1 MGDKAA
7 ILIVSRKTS
16 MNIDAIPIGKNPPD
30 DLNVIIEVPL
40 GGEPIKYEIDKAS
53 GALFVDRFLYTP
65 MRYPGNYGF
74 IPHTLCG
81 DGDPL
86 DVLVMNSRPLV
97 PGAVV
102 RCRPVGILFMEDDG
116 GQDEKILALPVHK
129 LTAMY
134 DKVHDI
140 ADIQDIQVER
150 VKHFFTHYKD
160 LEDLL
165 VLAAI
170 VFHEQHAD
178 RPAAYDGAGHQRP
191 RVHHQHVERIAI
203 AAQSVRDEAVIS
215 GVAHRRVEEA
225 INE

>member
-1 MGDKAA
+1 
-7 ILIVSRKTS
+7 
-16 MNIDAIPIGKNPPD
+16 MNIDAIAIGHNPPD

-97 PGAVV
+97 PGCVV
-102 RCRPVGILFMEDDG
+102 RARPIGVLFMEDDG
-116 GQDEKILALPVHK
+116 GVDEKIIAVPQRK

-134 DKVHDI
+134 DSVHDI
-140 ADIQDIQVER
+140 GDMQQIQVER

-160 LEDLL
+160 LEPGKWARISD
-165 VLAAI
+165 VGDADAAREVI
-170 VFHEQHAD
+170 Q
-178 RPAAYDGAGHQRP
+178 Q
-191 RVHHQHVERIAI
+191 AI
-203 AAQSVRDEAVIS
+203 ALGKAKT
-215 GVAHRRVEEA
+215 
-225 INE
+225 

>member
-1 MGDKAA
+1 MIRRRRKISSLVRHGVGRNYALLSWR
-7 ILIVSRKTS
+7 LIGENAPDNPHPDPA
-16 MNIDAIPIGKNPPD
+16 MNIDAIPIGSNPPD

-74 IPHTLCG
+74 VPHTLCG

-86 DVLVMNSRPLV
+86 DVIVMNSRPLV

-102 RCRPVGILFMEDDG
+102 RCRPIGVLFMEDDG
-116 GQDEKILALPVHK
+116 GKDEKVLAVPAHK

-134 DKVHDI
+134 DHIHDI
-140 ADIQDIQVER
+140 GDIQPIQIEK

-160 LEDLL
+160 LEPGKWVKLDRIGNAAEARQV
-165 VLAAI
+165 VLDSI
-170 VFHEQHAD
+170 EMG
-178 RPAAYDGAGHQRP
+178 R
-191 RVHHQHVERIAI
+191 
-203 AAQSVRDEAVIS
+203 STK
-215 GVAHRRVEEA
+215 
-225 INE
+225 

>member
-1 MGDKAA
+1 
-7 ILIVSRKTS
+7 
-16 MNIDAIPIGKNPPD
+16 MNIDAIPIGRNPPD
-30 DLNVIIEVPL
+30 DLNAIIEVPL

-102 RCRPVGILFMEDDG
+102 RCRPVGVLFMEDDG
-116 GQDEKILALPVHK
+116 GVDEKILAVPAHK

-134 DKVHDI
+134 DNVHDI
-140 ADIQDIQVER
+140 GDVQAIQVER

-160 LEDLL
+160 LEPNKWARISHVGD
-165 VLAAI
+165 LAA
-170 VFHEQHAD
+170 A
-178 RPAAYDGAGHQRP
+178 
-191 RVHHQHVERIAI
+191 
-203 AAQSVRDEAVIS
+203 
-215 GVAHRRVEEA
+215 RRVNTESIERGRKA
-225 INE
+225 